1 MIYITMIIPTT
12 MSINTITILSAQ
24 VSKDKSQ
31 ISNETCQM
39 STPLTMSINTILIA
53 QVRNAG
59 LVLSTGSDFRTI
71 VARNFSQGRKVFV
84 AIWYHF
90 VAPVIL
96 TIVARNFTHG
106 RKVLDFVA
114 PILSNN
120 TYNCCPELYSWQ
132 KGLCCPNNNDICCLI
147 VWWHNTLVRFGRY
160 HSTFP
165 PVSGF
170 RELWHSKTRFYH
182 GCHISFSPPIILTWI
197 VIVKSYQTC
206 QSQPKLWGDFLRM
219 IHQKLDPQVF
229 LLTGGPCSSVLN
241 FHLLDFSWWP

>member
-1 MIYITMIIPTT
+1 
-12 MSINTITILSAQ
+12 
-24 VSKDKSQ
+24 
-31 ISNETCQM
+31 M
-39 STPLTMSINTILIA
+39 STPLTMSINTISIA

-120 TYNCCPELYSWQ
+120 TYNCCLEHYSWQ
-132 KGLCCPNNNDICCLI
+132 KGLCCSNNNDNCCLI
-147 VWWHNTLVRFGRY
+147 VRWNNALVRFGRY

-170 RELWHSKTRFYH
+170 RELWHSKTRFRFYH
-182 GCHISFSPPIILTWI
+182 GCHNNFSPPIILTWFSSELSSLGAI
-197 VIVKSYQTC
+197 KHVNLNLNY
-206 QSQPKLWGDFLRM
+206 GDIFFEWF
-219 IHQKLDPQVF
+219 I
-229 LLTGGPCSSVLN
+229 TSSTSRFRFYHGCHIN
-241 FHLLDFSWWP
+241 F